1 MSTVHVVGAGMAG
14 LAAAVRLAEAGRRV
28 VLHEA
33 APHAGG
39 RCRSFFDEALGATI
53 DNGNHLLMS
62 GNRSAMR
69 YLDIIGARASLEGP
83 EYAAYPFFDLATGER
98 WTARPNG
105 GPVPWWIFSKSRRV
119 PGTRAADYLSA
130 LRILRSRSDQVVTDC
145 VDPASALFKRF
156 WEPLTLAALNA
167 PADEAAA
174 VLLKPVLLETFAKG
188 EAHCRPLIARD
199 GLSASLVNP
208 ALAFLEGRGASVR
221 LGERLR
227 GLTMVGDQVT
237 ELQFTRGAE
246 ALAEADAVVLALPR
260 RAMADILPDCPR
272 PVGSFPI
279 VNVHY
284 HMTAPPETQPDAPLI
299 GLIGGVAHWVFL
311 RGRIASVTVSGAS
324 TLAEEPAERI
334 GAQIWAE
341 VARAINAPEHPAP
354 PHRVVKEKRATFA
367 QIPSQLDFR
376 PKTATKWRNLLLAG
390 DWTATGLPAT
400 IEGAV
405 WSGFEAADRA
415 LRLSR

>member
-14 LAAAVRLAEAGRRV
+14 LAAAVGLVEAGRRV
-28 VLHEA
+28 VLYEA
-33 APHAGG
+33 AQHAGG
-39 RCRSFFDEALGATI
+39 RCRSFFDEALGTTI

-69 YLDIIGARASLEGP
+69 YLDIVGARDSLEGP
-83 EYAAYPFFDLATGER
+83 NRAAYPFFDLVSGAR

-130 LRILRSRSDQVVTDC
+130 FRILRAKPDQVVTDC
-145 VDPASALFKRF
+145 IDPASTLFKRF

-174 VLLKPVLLETFAKG
+174 GLLKPVLLETFAKG
-188 EAHCRPLIARD
+188 EAYCRPLIARD
-199 GLSASLVNP
+199 GLSASLVDP
-208 ALAFLEGRGASVR
+208 AVAYLEGRGTSVR
-221 LGERLR
+221 FGERLR
-227 GLTMVGDQVT
+227 GLTTAGDRVT
-237 ELQFTRGAE
+237 ELDFARGTE
-246 ALAEADAVVLALPR
+246 TLTDVDAVVLALPR
-260 RAMADILPDCPR
+260 RAMADILSDCPR
-272 PVGSFPI
+272 PAGSFPI

-284 HMTAPPETQPDAPLI
+284 HMAAPSQTELEAPLI

-311 RGRIASVTVSGAS
+311 RGRIASVTVSGARA
-324 TLAEEPAERI
+324 LAEEPAERI

-341 VARAINAPEHPAP
+341 VARAINVPAAPIP

-367 QIPSQLDFR
+367 QIPGQLGSR
-376 PKTATKWRNLLLAG
+376 PKTATMWRNLLLAG

-405 WSGFEAADRA
+405 RSGFWAADRA